1 LLATIPHA
9 KNQFYKGGN
18 RSYLETKTDQEQR
31 LIYDIKENKNTE
43 VNIQQ

>member
-9 KNQFYKGGN
+9 KNHF
-18 RSYLETKTDQEQR
+18 
-31 LIYDIKENKNTE
+31 IKEEIKLLGNKNGSGTKSDLRYKKNKNTE